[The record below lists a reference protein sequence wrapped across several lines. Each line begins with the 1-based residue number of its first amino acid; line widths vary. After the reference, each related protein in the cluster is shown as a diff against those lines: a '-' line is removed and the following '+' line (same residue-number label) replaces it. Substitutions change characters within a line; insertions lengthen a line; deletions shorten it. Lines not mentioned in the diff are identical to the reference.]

1 MKSTKIAVNQQ
12 PLDEIDKH
20 NLNKVSSESD
30 NKDLENLLKPFGGN
44 EKFYRRLLKVFEANL
59 DQQLT
64 NLEQMI
70 LQNNTKELMIIVHT
84 LKGTSGTA
92 GLTSIYQTLCAWEIK
107 LKDANS
113 TNAFEILCVDLVPQ
127 LRSVTQAELSK
138 IHALL
143 AEKEIEAQRITVDYS
158 IAELTA
164 MLAELKQHLENNNL
178 EAVNIILILQN
189 ILANNLLVKH
199 ELTVLYDAVE
209 MLDFDNALVALSS
222 LSNKL

>member
-1 MKSTKIAVNQQ
+1 MKSTKITAQQQ
-12 PLDEIDKH
+12 PLDVMNKH
-20 NLNKVSSESD
+20 DINNFRSEPD
-30 NKDLENLLKPFGGN
+30 NKELESLLKPFGVN

-59 DQQLT
+59 DQQLN

-70 LQNNTKELMIIVHT
+70 LQNNTNEILVIVHT

-92 GLTSIYQTLCAWEIK
+92 GLTSIYQALCAWEIK

-113 TNAFEILCVDLVPQ
+113 SNAFEILCVELAPQ
-127 LRSVTQAELSK
+127 LHSVTQAELSR

-143 AEKEIEAQRITVDYS
+143 AEKDVETQHLTVDYS
-158 IAELTA
+158 IPELTA

-178 EAVNIILILQN
+178 EAVNIILNLQN
-189 ILANNLLVKH
+189 MLANNLLVKH
-199 ELTVLYDAVE
+199 ELAVLYDAVE
-209 MLDFDNALVALSS
+209 ILDFDNALVALSS